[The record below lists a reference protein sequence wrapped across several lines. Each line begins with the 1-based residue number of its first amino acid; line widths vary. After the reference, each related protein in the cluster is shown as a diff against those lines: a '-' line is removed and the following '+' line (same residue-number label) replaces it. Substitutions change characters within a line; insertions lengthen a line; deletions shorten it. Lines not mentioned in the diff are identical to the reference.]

1 MFSTE
6 APDRLSFTGI
16 AARNGSAEEGAKYQ
30 TSL

>member
-6 APDRLSFTGI
+6 APDRLSFTRI
-16 AARNGSAEEGAKYQ
+16 AAIPGSAEEGAKYQ